1 MSCEKAV
8 ALALALAD
16 VIGDLGLTDGE
27 RAEPAPAPEP
37 AATPVAPS
45 HTGTAPP
52 PIDIPN
58 DKSPVSSSG
67 KSVSGV
73 QTCAECVQAFDM
85 MKKRKAFKWII
96 YKVDQQLGMTVIDT
110 AGGPDSSHE
119 DFLAAL
125 PDDQP
130 RFAVLDKVYINKDEC
145 RFDKIVFALYNPDSA
160 RIKQKML
167 YASSKDAFKGT
178 FQGVSLEMQATDT
191 TELDDESVML
201 RVRDVIT
208 RK

>member
-1 MSCEKAV
+1 M
-8 ALALALAD
+8 
-16 VIGDLGLTDGE
+16 
-27 RAEPAPAPEP
+27 
-37 AATPVAPS
+37 
-45 HTGTAPP
+45 
-52 PIDIPN
+52 
-58 DKSPVSSSG
+58 
-67 KSVSGV
+67 
-73 QTCAECVQAFDM
+73 
-85 MKKRKAFKWII
+85 
-96 YKVDQQLGMTVIDT
+96 
-110 AGGPDSSHE
+110 
-119 DFLAAL
+119 
-125 PDDQP
+125 
-130 RFAVLDKVYINKDEC
+130 LDKVYINKDEC

>member
-1 MSCEKAV
+1 
-8 ALALALAD
+8 
-16 VIGDLGLTDGE
+16 
-27 RAEPAPAPEP
+27 
-37 AATPVAPS
+37 
-45 HTGTAPP
+45 
-52 PIDIPN
+52 
-58 DKSPVSSSG
+58 
-67 KSVSGV
+67 
-73 QTCAECVQAFDM
+73 

-96 YKVDQQLGMTVIDT
+96 YKVDQQLGMTVRGGPGQRYQRARAATRGSGARKHPSGSAYSVPRPPSVLTRTLARRCARPKVIDT